1 MTQALDAKTLA
12 AMRSGAALYLNSTCT
27 IERTTPAQNS
37 TGEVENTW
45 TTVATVACGLISK
58 RQQLV
63 SPDKGEHYETVY
75 QVVLP
80 YGADIQ
86 KGDRLVDFTGM
97 LSLDGPIHISSVLPA
112 TAAFP
117 VYTFLETDYI
127 PGS

>member
-1 MTQALDAKTLA
+1 MTRALDMKTLA

-27 IERTTPAQNS
+27 IERPTPAQNS

-63 SPDKGEHYETVY
+63 SADKGEYYETTY

-80 YGADIQ
+80 YGTDVQ

-97 LSLDGPIHISSVLPA
+97 LSLDGPVHITAVLPA
-112 TAAFP
+112 TATYP

-127 PGS
+127 PNS